1 MNAPLNALTA
11 DPRPESL
18 RPGNT
23 RSTASPIHDV
33 AVSAMTLLTHLVYAL
48 AYLIAGGATAAALW
62 ALRPEGDPLVAGLA
76 GALVV
81 LAGALVHEVAT
92 RLERERKAA
101 RRVARLNDRVEELA
115 DLLERR
121 LAAEPGAGADG
132 GARYDAVMQEVKL
145 LQSLVARLTERR
157 APRPPAASA
166 ERRPDPAVPPPAS
179 ASPAS
184 PAPPRM
190 PMPMNDAAVLEA
202 VRDALKADRID
213 VYLQPVVSLPQRK
226 HRFYEVFS
234 RVRAADGQQIM
245 PDRYLDIAAREGLIA
260 TIDNLQL
267 VRCVQLIRETERRQ
281 HAIGFF
287 ANISA
292 ATLADAEFMRQ
303 FLNMMAQNHA
313 LVPKLM
319 FELSQHALNAGGA
332 VTMGILSQLARLGFR
347 FSMDQVTDLAIDI
360 DRLLRHEFRCIKLDR
375 ALVLDSANAA
385 RVRELR
391 HRCVAEG
398 IDLIVE
404 KIETENQ
411 LVEVLDTGFDFGQG
425 YLFGEPRLSRK
436 PE

>member
-1 MNAPLNALTA
+1 MKALTA
-11 DPRPESL
+11 GF
-18 RPGNT
+18 RPGT
-23 RSTASPIHDV
+23 
-33 AVSAMTLLTHLVYAL
+33 AVSTTVVPAMTLLTHLVYAL
-48 AYLIAGGATAAALW
+48 AYLIAGISAGAALW
-62 ALRPEGDPLVAGLA
+62 ALRPEADPLVAWMA

-81 LAGALVHEVAT
+81 LAGALVHDVVT

-101 RRVARLNDRVEELA
+101 RRIARLNDRVEELA
-115 DLLERR
+115 HLLEQR
-121 LAAEPGAGADG
+121 LASDHGAAPESSV
-132 GARYDAVMQEVKL
+132 RYDAVMQEVKL

-157 APRPPAASA
+157 APRPPAPSGD
-166 ERRPDPAVPPPAS
+166 RRPAAVPA
-179 ASPAS
+179 
-184 PAPPRM
+184 PAPQPV
-190 PMPMNDAAVLEA
+190 PPSAAPLDDAAVLEA

-213 VYLQPVVSLPQRK
+213 VYLQPIVSLPQRK

-234 RVRAADGQQIM
+234 RVRSADGQQIM
-245 PDRYLDIAAREGLIA
+245 PDRYLDIAEREGLIA

-313 LVPKLM
+313 LVPKLV

-375 ALVLDSANAA
+375 ALVLDPANAE
-385 RVRELR
+385 RIRELR
-391 HRCVAEG
+391 RRCAADG

>member
-1 MNAPLNALTA
+1 VKALTA
-11 DPRPESL
+11 DL
-18 RPGNT
+18 RPG
-23 RSTASPIHDV
+23 TASSA
-33 AVSAMTLLTHLVYAL
+33 AVPFTLVPAMTLLTHLVYAL
-48 AYLIAGGATAAALW
+48 AYLIAGVSAGAALW
-62 ALRPEGDPLVAGLA
+62 ALRPEADPLVAWLA

-81 LAGALVHEVAT
+81 LAGALVHDVVT

-101 RRVARLNDRVEELA
+101 RRIARLNDRVEELA
-115 DLLERR
+115 HLLEQQ
-121 LAAEPGAGADG
+121 LAADPGAQPDG
-132 GARYDAVMQEVKL
+132 GVRYDAVMQEVKL

-166 ERRPDPAVPPPAS
+166 ERRPA
-179 ASPAS
+179 
-184 PAPPRM
+184 PAPSATSQAAPAAA
-190 PMPMNDAAVLEA
+190 PMDDAAVLEA

-213 VYLQPVVSLPQRK
+213 VYLQPIVSLPQRK

-245 PDRYLDIAAREGLIA
+245 PDRYLDIAEREGLIA
-260 TIDNLQL
+260 TIDNLLL

-313 LVPKLM
+313 LVPKLV
-319 FELSQHALNAGGA
+319 FELSQHDLRVGGA

-347 FSMDQVTDLAIDI
+347 FSMDQVTDLAIDL

-375 ALVLDSANAA
+375 ALVLDPANAG
-385 RVRELR
+385 RIRELR
-391 HRCVAEG
+391 HRCAAEG

>member
-1 MNAPLNALTA
+1 
-11 DPRPESL
+11 
-18 RPGNT
+18 
-23 RSTASPIHDV
+23 
-33 AVSAMTLLTHLVYAL
+33 MTLLTHLVYAL
-48 AYLIAGGATAAALW
+48 AYLIAGISAGAALW
-62 ALRPEGDPLVAGLA
+62 ALRPEADPLVSWMA

-81 LAGALVHEVAT
+81 LAGALVHDVVT

-101 RRVARLNDRVEELA
+101 RRIARLSDRVEELA
-115 DLLERR
+115 HLLEQR
-121 LAAEPGAGADG
+121 LASDPGAQPDG
-132 GARYDAVMQEVKL
+132 VRYDAVMQEVKL

-157 APRPPAASA
+157 APRPPAPSSDPGGS
-166 ERRPDPAVPPPAS
+166 RRPAAMPSPAPQPAPPPA
-179 ASPAS
+179 
-184 PAPPRM
+184 APM
-190 PMPMNDAAVLEA
+190 DDAAVLEA

-213 VYLQPVVSLPQRK
+213 VYLQPIVSLPQRK

-234 RVRAADGQQIM
+234 RVRSADGQQIM
-245 PDRYLDIAAREGLIA
+245 PDRYLDIAEREGLIA

-313 LVPKLM
+313 LVPKLV
-319 FELSQHALNAGGA
+319 FELSQHDLRAGGA

-347 FSMDQVTDLAIDI
+347 FSMDQVTDLAIDV

-375 ALVLDSANAA
+375 ALVLDPANAE
-385 RVRELR
+385 RIRDLR
-391 HRCVAEG
+391 RRCAADG

-436 PE
+436 PD

>member
-1 MNAPLNALTA
+1 MLVPKAAHPMKALTA
-11 DPRPESL
+11 DF
-18 RPGNT
+18 RPGT
-23 RSTASPIHDV
+23 ALSTTVVP
-33 AVSAMTLLTHLVYAL
+33 AMTLLTHLVYAL
-48 AYLIAGGATAAALW
+48 AYLIAGISAGAALW
-62 ALRPEGDPLVAGLA
+62 ALRPEADPLVAWLA

-81 LAGALVHEVAT
+81 LAGALVHDVVA

-101 RRVARLNDRVEELA
+101 RRIARLNDRVEELA
-115 DLLERR
+115 HLLEQRF
-121 LAAEPGAGADG
+121 AAEPGAQSDG
-132 GARYDAVMQEVKL
+132 GTRYDAVMQEVKL

-157 APRPPAASA
+157 APRPPSASA
-166 ERRPDPAVPPPAS
+166 ERRPAPSPS
-179 ASPAS
+179 A
-184 PAPPRM
+184 APSAAPSATAPSA
-190 PMPMNDAAVLEA
+190 PMDDAAVLEA

-213 VYLQPVVSLPQRK
+213 VYLQPIVSLPQRK

-245 PDRYLDIAAREGLIA
+245 PDRYLDIAEREGLIA

-313 LVPKLM
+313 LVPKLV
-319 FELSQHALNAGGA
+319 FELSQHDLRVGGA

-347 FSMDQVTDLAIDI
+347 FSMDQVTDLAIDL

-375 ALVLDSANAA
+375 ALVLDTANAA
-385 RVRELR
+385 RIRELR
-391 HRCVAEG
+391 HRCAAEG

>member
-1 MNAPLNALTA
+1 MKALTA
-11 DPRPESL
+11 DL
-18 RPGNT
+18 RPGT
-23 RSTASPIHDV
+23 AVSTAAVPITPV
-33 AVSAMTLLTHLVYAL
+33 PAMTLLTHLVYAL
-48 AYLIAGGATAAALW
+48 AYLIAGVSAGAALW
-62 ALRPEGDPLVAGLA
+62 ALRPEADPLVAWLV

-81 LAGALVHEVAT
+81 LGGALVHEVVT

-101 RRVARLNDRVEELA
+101 RRIARLNDRVEELA
-115 DLLERR
+115 HLLEQR
-121 LAAEPGAGADG
+121 LAADPGAQPDGAV
-132 GARYDAVMQEVKL
+132 RYDAVMQEVKL

-166 ERRPDPAVPPPAS
+166 ERRPTPS
-179 ASPAS
+179 AAPV
-184 PAPPRM
+184 APPM
-190 PMPMNDAAVLEA
+190 DDAAVLEA

-213 VYLQPVVSLPQRK
+213 VYLQPIVSLPQRK

-245 PDRYLDIAAREGLIA
+245 PDRYLDIAGREGLIS
-260 TIDNLQL
+260 TIDNLLL

-313 LVPKLM
+313 LVPKLL
-319 FELSQHALNAGGA
+319 FELSQHDLRAGGA

-347 FSMDQVTDLAIDI
+347 FSMDQVTDLAIDL

-375 ALVLDSANAA
+375 ALVLDSANAE

-391 HRCVAEG
+391 RRCAAEG

-411 LVEVLDTGFDFGQG
+411 LVDVLDTGFDFGQG

>member
-1 MNAPLNALTA
+1 MKALTA
-11 DPRPESL
+11 DL
-18 RPGNT
+18 RPG
-23 RSTASPIHDV
+23 TAAPGSAIPTIV
-33 AVSAMTLLTHLVYAL
+33 APAMTLLTHLVYAL
-48 AYLIAGGATAAALW
+48 AYLIAGIAAGAALW
-62 ALRPEGDPLVAGLA
+62 ALRPEADPLVAWLA

-81 LAGALVHEVAT
+81 LAGALVHEVVT

-101 RRVARLNDRVEELA
+101 RRVARLTDRVEELA
-115 DLLERR
+115 RLLEQR
-121 LAAEPGAGADG
+121 LAAESGADPDG
-132 GARYDAVMQEVKL
+132 GGRYDAVMQEVKL

-166 ERRPDPAVPPPAS
+166 ERRPMPSAGPSAEPSAGSSAAPIPAA
-179 ASPAS
+179 
-184 PAPPRM
+184 PAPM
-190 PMPMNDAAVLEA
+190 DDATVLEA

-213 VYLQPVVSLPQRK
+213 VYLQPIVSLPQRK

-245 PDRYLDIAAREGLIA
+245 PDRYLDIAEREGLIA

-313 LVPKLM
+313 LVPKLV
-319 FELSQHALNAGGA
+319 FELSQHAVSAGGA

-347 FSMDQVTDLAIDI
+347 FSMDQVTDLSIDL

-375 ALVLDSANAA
+375 ALVLDPANAG
-385 RVRELR
+385 RIRELR
-391 HRCVAEG
+391 RRCAADG

-411 LVEVLDTGFDFGQG
+411 LVDVLDTGFDFGQG

>member
-1 MNAPLNALTA
+1 MKALTA
-11 DPRPESL
+11 DL
-18 RPGNT
+18 RPGIAISAT
-23 RSTASPIHDV
+23 VVP
-33 AVSAMTLLTHLVYAL
+33 AMTLLTHLVYAL
-48 AYLIAGGATAAALW
+48 AYLIAGVSAGAALW
-62 ALRPEGDPLVAGLA
+62 ALRPEADPLVAWLT

-81 LAGALVHEVAT
+81 LAGALVHDVVT
-92 RLERERKAA
+92 RLEREHRAA
-101 RRVARLNDRVEELA
+101 RRIARLNDRVEELA
-115 DLLERR
+115 RLLDQR
-121 LAAEPGAGADG
+121 LAADRDARPDDG
-132 GARYDAVMQEVKL
+132 RYDAVMQEVKL

-157 APRPPAASA
+157 APRPPAAGG
-166 ERRPDPAVPPPAS
+166 ERRPAPAVPP
-179 ASPAS
+179 
-184 PAPPRM
+184 APV
-190 PMPMNDAAVLEA
+190 PMPMDDAAVLEA

-213 VYLQPVVSLPQRK
+213 VYLQPIVSLPQRK

-245 PDRYLDIAAREGLIA
+245 PDRYLDIAEREGLIA

-313 LVPKLM
+313 LVPKLV
-319 FELSQHALNAGGA
+319 FELSQHALSAGGA

-347 FSMDQVTDLAIDI
+347 FSMDQVTDLSIDL

-375 ALVLDSANAA
+375 ALVLDPANAEP
-385 RVRELR
+385 VRELR
-391 HRCVAEG
+391 RRCAAEG

>member
-1 MNAPLNALTA
+1 MKALTA
-11 DPRPESL
+11 DF
-18 RPGNT
+18 RPGT
-23 RSTASPIHDV
+23 
-33 AVSAMTLLTHLVYAL
+33 AVSTTVVPAMTLLTHLVYAL
-48 AYLIAGGATAAALW
+48 AYLIAGISAGAALW
-62 ALRPEGDPLVAGLA
+62 ALRPEADPLVAWLA

-81 LAGALVHEVAT
+81 LAGALVHDVVT

-101 RRVARLNDRVEELA
+101 RRLARLHDRVEELA
-115 DLLERR
+115 HLLEQRF
-121 LAAEPGAGADG
+121 APDPGAQPDG
-132 GARYDAVMQEVKL
+132 GVRYDAVMQEVKL

-157 APRPPAASA
+157 APRPPAASG
-166 ERRPDPAVPPPAS
+166 ERRPALSPSSATPSSATPSSATPSATAPAVP
-179 ASPAS
+179 
-184 PAPPRM
+184 M
-190 PMPMNDAAVLEA
+190 DDAAVLEA

-213 VYLQPVVSLPQRK
+213 VYLQPIVSLPQRK

-245 PDRYLDIAAREGLIA
+245 PDRYLDIAEREGLIA

-313 LVPKLM
+313 LVPKLV
-319 FELSQHALNAGGA
+319 FELSQHDLRVGGA

-347 FSMDQVTDLAIDI
+347 FSMDQVTDLAIDL

-375 ALVLDSANAA
+375 ALVLDPANAA
-385 RVRELR
+385 RIRELR
-391 HRCVAEG
+391 HRCAAEG

>member
-1 MNAPLNALTA
+1 MKALTA
-11 DPRPESL
+11 DL
-18 RPGNT
+18 RPGIAISAT
-23 RSTASPIHDV
+23 VVP
-33 AVSAMTLLTHLVYAL
+33 AMTLLTHLVYAL
-48 AYLIAGGATAAALW
+48 AYLIAGGSAGAALW
-62 ALRPEGDPLVAGLA
+62 ALRPEADPLVAWLT

-81 LAGALVHEVAT
+81 LAGALVHDVVT
-92 RLERERKAA
+92 RLERERRAA
-101 RRVARLNDRVEELA
+101 RRIARLNDRVEELA
-115 DLLERR
+115 RLLDQR
-121 LAAEPGAGADG
+121 LAAEREGQSDG
-132 GARYDAVMQEVKL
+132 GRYDAVMQEVRL

-157 APRPPAASA
+157 APRPPAAGA
-166 ERRPDPAVPPPAS
+166 ERRPAPAAPPA
-179 ASPAS
+179 PV
-184 PAPPRM
+184 PTPV
-190 PMPMNDAAVLEA
+190 PMDDAAVLEA

-213 VYLQPVVSLPQRK
+213 VYLQPIVSLPQRK

-245 PDRYLDIAAREGLIA
+245 PDRYLEIAEREGLIA

-313 LVPKLM
+313 LVPKLV
-319 FELSQHALNAGGA
+319 FELSQHAVSAGGA
-332 VTMGILSQLARLGFR
+332 VTMGILSQLSRLGFR
-347 FSMDQVTDLAIDI
+347 FSMDQVTDLAIDL

-375 ALVLDSANAA
+375 ALVLDPANAE

-391 HRCVAEG
+391 RRCAAEG
-398 IDLIVE
+398 VDLIVE

>member
-1 MNAPLNALTA
+1 MKALTA
-11 DPRPESL
+11 DF
-18 RPGNT
+18 RPGAAIQA
-23 RSTASPIHDV
+23 TAAPITL
-33 AVSAMTLLTHLVYAL
+33 VSAMTLLTHLVYAL
-48 AYLIAGGATAAALW
+48 AYLIAGGSAGAALW
-62 ALRPEGDPLVAGLA
+62 ALRPEADPLVAWLV

-81 LAGALVHEVAT
+81 LAGALVHEAVT

-101 RRVARLNDRVEELA
+101 RRIARLNDRVEELA
-115 DLLERR
+115 QLLERR
-121 LAAEPGAGADG
+121 LAADSGTQPDG
-132 GARYDAVMQEVKL
+132 GGRYDAVMQEVKL

-157 APRPPAASA
+157 APRPPGASA
-166 ERRPDPAVPPPAS
+166 ERRPAPSAPPTSTPSAAPVPAVP
-179 ASPAS
+179 
-184 PAPPRM
+184 APM
-190 PMPMNDAAVLEA
+190 DDAAVLEA

-213 VYLQPVVSLPQRK
+213 VYLQPIVSLPQRK

-245 PDRYLDIAAREGLIA
+245 PDRYLDIAEREGLIA

-313 LVPKLM
+313 LVPKLV
-319 FELSQHALNAGGA
+319 FELSQHAVNAGGA

-347 FSMDQVTDLAIDI
+347 FSMDQVTDLAIDL

-375 ALVLDSANAA
+375 ALVLDPANAG
-385 RVRELR
+385 RIRELR
-391 HRCVAEG
+391 HRCAAEG

>member
-1 MNAPLNALTA
+1 MKALTA
-11 DPRPESL
+11 DL
-18 RPGNT
+18 RPG
-23 RSTASPIHDV
+23 TAASSA
-33 AVSAMTLLTHLVYAL
+33 AVPFILVPAMTLLTHLVYAL
-48 AYLIAGGATAAALW
+48 AYLIAGVSAGAALW
-62 ALRPEGDPLVAGLA
+62 ALRPEADPLVAWLA

-81 LAGALVHEVAT
+81 LAGALVHEVVT

-101 RRVARLNDRVEELA
+101 RRIARLNDRVEELA
-115 DLLERR
+115 HLLEQR
-121 LAAEPGAGADG
+121 LAADPGTQPESGT
-132 GARYDAVMQEVKL
+132 RYDAVMQEVRL

-166 ERRPDPAVPPPAS
+166 ERRPAPS
-179 ASPAS
+179 ATSQAA
-184 PAPPRM
+184 PAPV
-190 PMPMNDAAVLEA
+190 PMDDAAVLEA

-213 VYLQPVVSLPQRK
+213 VYLQPIVSLPQRK

-245 PDRYLDIAAREGLIA
+245 PDRYLDIAEREGLIA
-260 TIDNLQL
+260 TIDNLLL

-313 LVPKLM
+313 LVPKLV
-319 FELSQHALNAGGA
+319 FELSQHDLRVGGA

-347 FSMDQVTDLAIDI
+347 FSMDQVTDLAIDL

-375 ALVLDSANAA
+375 ALVLDPANAA
-385 RVRELR
+385 RIRELR
-391 HRCVAEG
+391 HRCAAEG

>member
-1 MNAPLNALTA
+1 
-11 DPRPESL
+11 
-18 RPGNT
+18 
-23 RSTASPIHDV
+23 
-33 AVSAMTLLTHLVYAL
+33 MTLLTHLVYAL
-48 AYLIAGGATAAALW
+48 AYLIAGISAGAALW
-62 ALRPEGDPLVAGLA
+62 ALRPEADPLVAWMA

-81 LAGALVHEVAT
+81 LAGALVHDVVT

-101 RRVARLNDRVEELA
+101 RGIARLNDRVEELA
-115 DLLERR
+115 HLLEQR
-121 LAAEPGAGADG
+121 LASHPGAAPESTV
-132 GARYDAVMQEVKL
+132 RYDAVMQEVKL

-157 APRPPAASA
+157 APRPPAPSSDPGGV
-166 ERRPDPAVPPPAS
+166 RRPAAVPSSVPQPAPLS
-179 ASPAS
+179 AAASPPVA
-184 PAPPRM
+184 M
-190 PMPMNDAAVLEA
+190 DDAAVLEA

-213 VYLQPVVSLPQRK
+213 VYLQPIVSLPQRK

-234 RVRAADGQQIM
+234 RVQAADGQQIM
-245 PDRYLDIAAREGLIA
+245 PDRYLDIAEREGLIA

-313 LVPKLM
+313 LVPKLV
-319 FELSQHALNAGGA
+319 FEMSQHALHAGGA

-347 FSMDQVTDLAIDI
+347 FSMDQVTNLDIDL

-375 ALVLDSANAA
+375 ALVLDPANAE
-385 RVRELR
+385 RIRELR
-391 HRCVAEG
+391 RRCAADG

>member
-1 MNAPLNALTA
+1 MPVSKVPHFVKALTA
-11 DPRPESL
+11 GF
-18 RPGNT
+18 RPGT
-23 RSTASPIHDV
+23 
-33 AVSAMTLLTHLVYAL
+33 AVSTTVVPAMTLLTHLVYAL
-48 AYLIAGGATAAALW
+48 AYLIAGISAGAALW
-62 ALRPEGDPLVAGLA
+62 ALRPEADPLVAWMA

-81 LAGALVHEVAT
+81 LAGALVHDVVT
-92 RLERERKAA
+92 RLERERKTA
-101 RRVARLNDRVEELA
+101 RRIARLNDRVEELA
-115 DLLERR
+115 HLLEQR
-121 LAAEPGAGADG
+121 LASDHGAAPESSV
-132 GARYDAVMQEVKL
+132 RYDAVMQEVKL

-157 APRPPAASA
+157 APRPPAPSGD
-166 ERRPDPAVPPPAS
+166 RRPAAVPSPVPQPVPPS
-179 ASPAS
+179 A
-184 PAPPRM
+184 APLD
-190 PMPMNDAAVLEA
+190 DAAVLEA

-213 VYLQPVVSLPQRK
+213 VYLQPIVSLPQRK

-234 RVRAADGQQIM
+234 RVRSADGQQIM
-245 PDRYLDIAAREGLIA
+245 PDRYLDIAEREGLIA

-313 LVPKLM
+313 LVPKLV

-347 FSMDQVTDLAIDI
+347 FSMDQVTDLGIDI

-375 ALVLDSANAA
+375 ALVLDPANAE
-385 RVRELR
+385 RIRELR
-391 HRCVAEG
+391 RRCAADG

>member
-1 MNAPLNALTA
+1 MKALTA
-11 DPRPESL
+11 DL
-18 RPGNT
+18 RPG
-23 RSTASPIHDV
+23 TAASSA
-33 AVSAMTLLTHLVYAL
+33 AVPLTLVPAMTLLTHLVYAL
-48 AYLIAGGATAAALW
+48 AYLIAGVSAGAALW
-62 ALRPEGDPLVAGLA
+62 ALRPEADPLVAWLA

-81 LAGALVHEVAT
+81 LAGALVHDVVT
-92 RLERERKAA
+92 RLERERKAT
-101 RRVARLNDRVEELA
+101 RRIARLNDRVEELA
-115 DLLERR
+115 HLLEQR
-121 LAAEPGAGADG
+121 LAADSGAQPDG
-132 GARYDAVMQEVKL
+132 GVRYDAVMQEVKL

-166 ERRPDPAVPPPAS
+166 ERRPA
-179 ASPAS
+179 
-184 PAPPRM
+184 PAPSAAAPSATSQTAPVAA
-190 PMPMNDAAVLEA
+190 PMDDAAVLEA

-213 VYLQPVVSLPQRK
+213 VYLQPIVSLPQRK

-245 PDRYLDIAAREGLIA
+245 PDRYLDIAEREGLIA
-260 TIDNLQL
+260 TIDNLLL

-313 LVPKLM
+313 LVPKLV
-319 FELSQHALNAGGA
+319 FELSQHDLRVGGA

-347 FSMDQVTDLAIDI
+347 FSMDQVTDLAIDL

-375 ALVLDSANAA
+375 ALVLDPANAG
-385 RVRELR
+385 RIRELR
-391 HRCVAEG
+391 HRCAAEG